1 MPWALTQ
8 INADCAA
15 GQTGAPRGLTLPGA
29 RRRFGRM
36 PALPVSVE
44 RPPAAT
50 GPGDANECAAARS
63 PRAAP
68 GAAALCYHC
77 ASPNPAGGR
86 WRTLI
91 NGAEREF
98 CCGGCLAVA
107 QTIHAA
113 GLESFYV
120 ARTAAADRASP
131 DDGSAASDEWSHWD
145 EAAAQSGLVR
155 GVAGGRAEVSLLLEG
170 IHCGAC
176 IWLIESWLLRQPGVA
191 EASVNFATRR
201 AHVVWDPAQ
210 ARLSDLLRAVAHVG
224 YRAYPYDPAR
234 REAFARRESR
244 ALLLRMAVALL
255 SMMQV
260 MMLAVPTY
268 ITVDGIED
276 KHRLLLEWASL
287 TLTLP
292 ALLYSAAPFF
302 RGAWRDL
309 RHLRPGMDVPVALG
323 LAAAFAASAWSTL
336 SGGGAVYYDS
346 VTMFI
351 ALLLVARYVELVARR
366 RAGDAVEGVA
376 RARPATAL
384 RMPGWPADRE
394 VETVGAG
401 ALAVD
406 DIVLV
411 RPGGVIPADGE
422 IVDGRASVE
431 EAVLTGESR
440 PRGRATGD
448 AALAGSVVRD
458 GALVMRVTAAGGETR
473 LAAIERLVDRAA
485 GDRPRVARVAD
496 RVATWFVGTLLVLAA
511 VTALAWWQV
520 DPARTLAVTFAVL
533 VVSCPCALSLAT
545 PAALAA
551 AAGALGRAHVVVAR
565 ADALETL
572 ARVTHVVLDK
582 TGTLTT
588 GRIAL
593 QDVIPLGGATRGEVL
608 ALAAAL
614 EARSEHPLAVA
625 LREAAPAGVHP
636 PVADLQV
643 VPGMGVEGT
652 LAGRAL
658 RLGRPDWVAALSG
671 RPVPAEAAGVAAT
684 ATLVALGDADGCR
697 ALFALG
703 DTLRPGAHELVA
715 RLAPL
720 GIVAVLLSG
729 DRAAT
734 VAAAAA
740 TLGIA
745 DARGDMLPEDKR
757 AAIGALQAGGAIVAM
772 AGDGINDAPA
782 LAQAQVSL
790 SLRSAT
796 PLAQWTADVVI
807 LSDALPRVADA
818 VEHARR
824 TFRVIRQ
831 NLAWAFVYN
840 AIAIPAAAF
849 GFVTPLLAAV
859 GMSVSSLAV
868 VANALRVARLR
879 GPGAFAPPAGAEA
892 AAPTPAG

>member
-1 MPWALTQ
+1 
-8 INADCAA
+8 
-15 GQTGAPRGLTLPGA
+15 
-29 RRRFGRM
+29 M
-36 PALPVSVE
+36 PAERTPV
-44 RPPAAT
+44 A
-50 GPGDANECAAARS
+50 PGFDE
-63 PRAAP
+63 P
-68 GAAALCYHC
+68 GAAAERASPRDVTDAEEGCYHC

-86 WRTLI
+86 WRTFL

-107 QTIHAA
+107 NTIHAA

-120 ARTAAADRASP
+120 ARTAPADRASP
-131 DDGSAASDEWSHWD
+131 EAGPEAGDEWSHWD
-145 EAAAQSGLVR
+145 DAAAQAGLVR
-155 GVAGGRAEVSLLLEG
+155 VRAGGEAEVSLLLEG

-176 IWLIESWLLRQPGVA
+176 IWLIESWLSRQRGVA

-210 ARLSDLLRAVAHVG
+210 ARLSALLRAVAHVG

-234 REAFARRESR
+234 REAYARRESR

-268 ITVDGIED
+268 ITVDGIEP

-302 RGAWRDL
+302 RGAWRDI

-323 LAAAFAASAWSTL
+323 LAAAFVASAWSTFR
-336 SGGGAVYYDS
+336 GDGAVYYDS

-351 ALLLVARYVELVARR
+351 ALLLLARYVEFVARR
-366 RAGDAVEGVA
+366 RAGDAIEGVA

-394 VETVGAG
+394 AETVGAA
-401 ALAVD
+401 ALAAN

-411 RPGGVIPADGE
+411 RPGGVVPADGDVVE
-422 IVDGRASVE
+422 GHASVE
-431 EAVLTGESR
+431 EAILTGESR
-440 PRGRATGD
+440 PRGRASGD
-448 AALAGSVVRD
+448 PVLCGSVVRD
-458 GALVMRVTAAGGETR
+458 GALVMRVTAAGGATR

-496 RVATWFVGTLLVLAA
+496 RVATWFVGALLVLAA
-511 VTALAWWQV
+511 VTAFAWWHI
-520 DPARTLAVTFAVL
+520 DPGRTLAVTFAVL

-551 AAGALGRAHVVVAR
+551 AGGALGRVQVVIAR
-565 ADALETL
+565 PDALEAL
-572 ARVTHVVLDK
+572 ARTTHIVLDK

-593 QDVIPLGGATRGEVL
+593 QDTIPLLGAARDDVL

-614 EARSEHPLAVA
+614 DAQSEHPVAVA
-625 LREAAPAGVHP
+625 LRQAAANASLP
-636 PVADLQV
+636 PVTALQV
-643 VPGMGVEGT
+643 VPGQGVAGT
-652 LAGRAL
+652 LDGRAL

-671 RPVPAEAAGVAAT
+671 TPIPPEAAGVAAT
-684 ATLVALGDADGCR
+684 ATLVALGDGDGCR

-703 DTLRPGAHELVA
+703 DTLRPGARELIA
-715 RLAPL
+715 RLARL
-720 GIVAVLLSG
+720 GIVPVLLSG

-734 VAAAAA
+734 VAATAAM
-740 TLGIA
+740 LGIA
-745 DARGDMLPEDKR
+745 DARGDLLPDDKR
-757 AAIGALQAGGAIVAM
+757 AAVAALQADGAIVAM

-790 SLRSAT
+790 SLKSAT
-796 PLAQWTADVVI
+796 PLAQWTADVVV
-807 LSDALPRVADA
+807 LSDDLPRIADA
-818 VEHARR
+818 IAHARR

-831 NLAWAFVYN
+831 NLAWAFLYN

-859 GMSVSSLAV
+859 GMSASSLAV
-868 VANALRVARLR
+868 VANALRLARMPVA
-879 GPGAFAPPAGAEA
+879 GVPGTSAPADA
-892 AAPTPAG
+892 ASAATSAVVS